1 MYTMLNP
8 SIELRRYHQCHFIK
22 ILYNQSNTVL
32 LNYILYHSIHACYNQ
47 SFEVYNDLLD
57 HDLPYH
63 SLVEFRTLQ
72 CYPFVPKLTSLLS
85 IPYFTILILNSIFND
100 SIHACYI
107 QSIEAYH
114 VLPLFNSILYHSSH
128 V

>member
-1 MYTMLNP
+1 MRAIINVLKHTMF
-8 SIELRRYHQCHFIK
+8 YHTIALFISK
-22 ILYNQSNTVL
+22 F
-32 LNYILYHSIHACYNQ
+32 YHSIHACYNQ